1 MIKKEKI
8 YEVINQLDNYKGLIR
23 TGDEAF
29 EIVELKL
36 KKILKED

>member
-8 YEVINQLDNYKGLIR
+8 HELINQLDNYKGLIR

-29 EIVELKL
+29 EIVEQKL
-36 KKILKED
+36 KQLLNE

>member
-1 MIKKEKI
+1 MIKEEEI
-8 YEVINQLDNYKGLIR
+8 YTLIKQLDNYKGLIR

-36 KKILKED
+36 KQILNE

>member
-8 YEVINQLDNYKGLIR
+8 IQLIKQLDNYKGLIR

-29 EIVELKL
+29 EIVEQKL
-36 KKILKED
+36 RQLLNE

>member
-8 YEVINQLDNYKGLIR
+8 YKLINQLDNYKGLIR

-29 EIVELKL
+29 EIVEQKL
-36 KKILKED
+36 KQLLKE

>member
-8 YEVINQLDNYKGLIR
+8 QELINQLDNYKGLVR

-29 EIVELKL
+29 EIVEQKL
-36 KKILKED
+36 KQLLAE